1 MYRHPAI
8 RKYQYFLCADWTGGI
23 YASPSVAG
31 SRYVVDAYIILLC
44 LSLTF
49 LLILRPP
56 IFRPGALIAGCWAA
70 LMTIGEAGYLET
82 CKKIIGA
89 RREIQA
95 G

>member
-31 SRYVVDAYIILLC
+31 SRYVVDAYDNYAVPVIELFTNP
-44 LSLTF
+44 STSNF
-49 LLILRPP
+49 S
-56 IFRPGALIAGCWAA
+56 PGALIAGCWTA